1 MPVTTGGGR
10 AASRTDLYTAIHK
23 SLRQAVFDLTF
34 AAGKMDIADADETHA
49 FAEALARV
57 VGRLRTHSEHED
69 RFLHPILRRHAP
81 DVERRLALEH
91 ADHEHDLEALFVLW
105 DECHAEA
112 TAAAAL
118 NFYRELS
125 RFAARL
131 LRHLDEEEQAMEVLW
146 DRASEQELARVMA
159 DFRKSRTP
167 DEILADL
174 ELTLPALSH
183 GERVATL
190 RSLAANAPEQ
200 FTRVRELVERVLDPV
215 ARRKLFA
222 ALDS

>member
-1 MPVTTGGGR
+1 MSVSTGGGR

-23 SLRQAVFDLTF
+23 SLRQAVFELAF
-34 AAGKMDIADADETHA
+34 AAGKMDIADTSETRA

-57 VGRLRTHSEHED
+57 VGRLRAHSEHED
-69 RFLHPILRRHAP
+69 RFLHPVLRRHAP
-81 DVERRLALEH
+81 DVERRLALDH
-91 ADHEHDLEALFVLW
+91 AAHEQDLAALFVLW
-105 DECHAEA
+105 DECRAEA
-112 TAAAAL
+112 TATAAL

-125 RFAARL
+125 RFAMRL
-131 LRHLDEEEQAMEVLW
+131 LRHLDEEERALEVLW

-159 DFRKSRTP
+159 EFRKSRTP
-167 DEILADL
+167 DEVLADL

-183 GERVATL
+183 GEQVATL
-190 RSLAANAPEQ
+190 RSLAASAPEQ
-200 FTRVRELVERVLDPV
+200 FTRVRELVERVLDPA